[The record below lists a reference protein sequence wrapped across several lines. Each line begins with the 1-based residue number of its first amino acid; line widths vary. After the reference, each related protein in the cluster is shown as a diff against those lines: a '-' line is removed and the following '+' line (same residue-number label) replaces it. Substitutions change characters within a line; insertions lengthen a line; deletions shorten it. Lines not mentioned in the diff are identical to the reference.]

1 MTDQRFMTKRINLL
15 TRALR
20 AVARAVSGP
29 VRKALALPIWVV
41 VFVLAGAGIGLT
53 KIAQA
58 IEGIETKLA

>member
-1 MTDQRFMTKRINLL
+1 M
-15 TRALR
+15 
-20 AVARAVSGP
+20 SGP